1 MRYRDRRGNEI
12 TGNEK
17 QDRILRLLY
26 GTLAGRLLMKPLVQ
40 PVVSRIAGRFLN
52 TKLSSFLAGAAVKK
66 YRIDLSD
73 YEERYFSSYNAF
85 FRRKLIPGKRP
96 VCAGKEILIS
106 PCDAKLLCIPVREGS
121 RFRIK
126 HSVYTLRSL
135 LRNGKLAEKYE
146 GGMLLVFRLTVD
158 DYHHYCYIADGR
170 KSKNVHIKGV
180 FHSVNPFAVDEVP
193 VYRENTREYSV
204 LENAGFGT
212 VLMME
217 VGAMLV
223 GKICNHHGETLV
235 SRGEEKG
242 YFEFGGST
250 VILGFEKDRICLDAD
265 IIRNSREQVETLVR
279 MGERIGTA
287 AHARETEMLVH

>member
-1 MRYRDRRGNEI
+1 MRYRDRTGKEI

-17 QDRILRLLY
+17 QECILRVLY
-26 GTLAGRLLMKPLVQ
+26 GTAPGRLLVKLLAH
-40 PVVSRIAGRFLN
+40 PVVSTIAGCFLN
-52 TKLSSFLAGAAVKK
+52 TKLSSFLVKAAVKK
-66 YRIDLSD
+66 YGIDLSD

-96 VCAGKEILIS
+96 VSAGKEILIS

-121 RFRIK
+121 LFRIK

-180 FHSVNPFAVDEVP
+180 FHSVNPFAADEIP
-193 VYRENTREYSV
+193 VYKENTREYSV
-204 LENAGFGT
+204 LETAEFGT

-223 GKICNHHGETLV
+223 GKICNMHGAASV
-235 SRGEEKG
+235 YQGEEKG

>member
-1 MRYRDRRGNEI
+1 MRYRDRTGKEI

-17 QDRILRLLY
+17 QECILRVLY
-26 GTLAGRLLMKPLVQ
+26 GTAPGRLLVKLLVH
-40 PVVSRIAGRFLN
+40 PVVSTIAGCFLN
-52 TKLSSFLAGAAVKK
+52 MKLSSFLAKAAVKK
-66 YRIDLSD
+66 YGIDLSD

-96 VCAGKEILIS
+96 VSAGKEILIS

-121 RFRIK
+121 LFRIK

-180 FHSVNPFAVDEVP
+180 FHSVNPFAADEIP
-193 VYRENTREYSV
+193 VYKENTREYSV
-204 LENAGFGT
+204 LETAEFGT

-223 GKICNHHGETLV
+223 GKICNMHGAASV
-235 SRGEEKG
+235 YQGEEKG

>member
-1 MRYRDRRGNEI
+1 MRYRDRTGKEI

-17 QDRILRLLY
+17 QECILRVLY
-26 GTLAGRLLMKPLVQ
+26 GTAPGRLLVKLLVH
-40 PVVSRIAGRFLN
+40 PVVSTIAGCFLN
-52 TKLSSFLAGAAVKK
+52 TKLSSFLAKAAVKK
-66 YRIDLSD
+66 YGIDLSD
-73 YEERYFSSYNAF
+73 YEERKFTSYNAF
-85 FRRKLIPGKRP
+85 FRRKMIPGKRP
-96 VCAGKEILIS
+96 VSAGKEILIS
-106 PCDAKLLCIPVREGS
+106 PCDAKLLSIPVREGI
-121 RFRIK
+121 RFHIK

-135 LRNGKLAEKYE
+135 LRNQKLAEKYE

-180 FHSVNPFAVDEVP
+180 FHSVNPFAADEIP
-193 VYRENTREYSV
+193 VYKENTREYSV
-204 LENAGFGT
+204 LETAEFGT

-223 GKICNHHGETLV
+223 GKICNRHGAASV
-235 SRGEEKG
+235 YQGEEKG

-287 AHARETEMLVH
+287 AHVQETEMPVH

>member
-1 MRYRDRRGNEI
+1 MRV
-12 TGNEK
+12 
-17 QDRILRLLY
+17 LY
-26 GTLAGRLLMKPLVQ
+26 GTAPGRLLVKLLVH
-40 PVVSRIAGRFLN
+40 PVVSTIAGCFLN
-52 TKLSSFLAGAAVKK
+52 TKLSSFLVKAAVKK
-66 YRIDLSD
+66 YGIDLSD

-96 VCAGKEILIS
+96 VSAGKEILIS

-121 RFRIK
+121 LFRIK

-180 FHSVNPFAVDEVP
+180 FHSVNPFAADEIP
-193 VYRENTREYSV
+193 VYKENTREYSV
-204 LENAGFGT
+204 LETAEFGT

-223 GKICNHHGETLV
+223 GKICNMHGAASV
-235 SRGEEKG
+235 YQGEEKG

>member
-1 MRYRDRRGNEI
+1 MRYRDRTGKEI

-17 QDRILRLLY
+17 QECILRVLY
-26 GTLAGRLLMKPLVQ
+26 GTAPGRLLVKLLVH
-40 PVVSRIAGRFLN
+40 PVVSTIAGCFLN
-52 TKLSSFLAGAAVKK
+52 TKLSSFLAKAAVKK
-66 YRIDLSD
+66 YGIDLSD
-73 YEERYFSSYNAF
+73 YEERKFTSYNAF
-85 FRRKLIPGKRP
+85 FRRKMIPGKRP
-96 VCAGKEILIS
+96 VSAGKEILIS
-106 PCDAKLLCIPVREGS
+106 PCDAKLLSIPVREGI
-121 RFRIK
+121 RFHIK

-135 LRNGKLAEKYE
+135 LRNQKLAEKYE

-180 FHSVNPFAVDEVP
+180 FHSVNPFAADEIP
-193 VYRENTREYSV
+193 VYKENTREYSV
-204 LENAGFGT
+204 LETAEFGT

-223 GKICNHHGETLV
+223 GKICNMHGAASV
-235 SRGEEKG
+235 YQGEEKG

>member
-1 MRYRDRRGNEI
+1 MRYRDRTGKEI

-17 QDRILRLLY
+17 QECILRVLY
-26 GTLAGRLLMKPLVQ
+26 GTAPGRLLVKLLVH
-40 PVVSRIAGRFLN
+40 PVVSTIAGCFLN
-52 TKLSSFLAGAAVKK
+52 TKLSSFLAKAAVKK
-66 YRIDLSD
+66 YGIDLSD

-96 VCAGKEILIS
+96 VSAGKEILIS

-121 RFRIK
+121 LFRIK

-180 FHSVNPFAVDEVP
+180 FHSVNPFAADEIP
-193 VYRENTREYSV
+193 VYKENTREYSV
-204 LENAGFGT
+204 LETAEFGT

-223 GKICNHHGETLV
+223 GKICNMHGAASV
-235 SRGEEKG
+235 YQGEEKG

>member
-1 MRYRDRRGNEI
+1 MRYRDRTGKEI

-17 QDRILRLLY
+17 QECILRVLY
-26 GTLAGRLLMKPLVQ
+26 GTAPGRLLVKLLVH
-40 PVVSRIAGRFLN
+40 PVVSTIAGCFLN
-52 TKLSSFLAGAAVKK
+52 TKLSSFLVKAAVKK
-66 YRIDLSD
+66 YGIDLSD

-96 VCAGKEILIS
+96 VSAGKEILIS

-121 RFRIK
+121 LFRIK

-180 FHSVNPFAVDEVP
+180 FHSVNPFAADEIP
-193 VYRENTREYSV
+193 VYKENTREYSV
-204 LENAGFGT
+204 LETAEFGT

-223 GKICNHHGETLV
+223 GKICNMHGAASV
-235 SRGEEKG
+235 YQGEEKG

>member
-1 MRYRDRRGNEI
+1 MRYRDRTGKEI

-17 QDRILRLLY
+17 QECILRVLY
-26 GTLAGRLLMKPLVQ
+26 GTAPGRLLVKLLVH
-40 PVVSRIAGRFLN
+40 PVVSTIAGCFLN
-52 TKLSSFLAGAAVKK
+52 MKLSSFLAKAAVKK
-66 YRIDLSD
+66 YGIDLSD

-96 VCAGKEILIS
+96 VSAGKEILIS

-121 RFRIK
+121 LFRIK

-170 KSKNVHIKGV
+170 KSKNVHIKGL
-180 FHSVNPFAVDEVP
+180 FHSVNPFAADEIP
-193 VYRENTREYSV
+193 VYKENTREYSV
-204 LENAGFGT
+204 LETAEFGT

-223 GKICNHHGETLV
+223 GKICNMHGAASV
-235 SRGEEKG
+235 YQGEEKG